1 MEAKAWPEP
10 EPWDREMIRLEGS
23 ATGTTEKT
31 GFNSGNDDRFS
42 KTDDSD
48 SDTDSDSGPGI
59 ILKSPV
65 QFRFGD

>member
-1 MEAKAWPEP
+1 
-10 EPWDREMIRLEGS
+10 MIRLKGS

-48 SDTDSDSGPGI
+48 SDPDPDPGI
-59 ILKSPV
+59 ILKTPI